1 MLKVGFLFPGY
12 GSQYIGM
19 GKNLYD
25 NFRIV
30 QDFFEDASSCLDI
43 NFVKLCFASSDSEIS
58 KLHNA
63 YFSIFLI
70 SYSTASL
77 IKSELDIDI
86 SLVSGFQFGEY
97 CAMSYAGALNFPD
110 SLYLIKKFI
119 EFYYDSKISDTLS
132 SIVIDGLSYENL
144 LNIKEIKHILNY
156 VYPVFNYY
164 NQVIISG
171 NNNFIDE
178 LYSFFKASYKV
189 KYIKDEIGLHTPLA
203 DVISN
208 NLKLYLTKVDFKS
221 VNLPFISSINGN
233 FINSTNDVENFFLNF
248 WNKSLNWDLIIS
260 SFQDMDLILVP
271 APSKI
276 LSSKLKNVF
285 PNKAIF
291 AIESLEDIENLKY
304 FINSINNSIFNKD
317 HSFII

>member
-97 CAMSYAGALNFPD
+97 CAMSYAGPP
-110 SLYLIKKFI
+110 SLSLFISISHFLLPFSFSISSHLSLSYPLTASSHYFLLFLPSLSLSLIF
-119 EFYYDSKISDTLS
+119 FFFLS
-132 SIVIDGLSYENL
+132 SFSLFLSVPPTTVELCSLQHFLQTRRHTSTSLQFTFRQLISIPSHTCRPSNAL
-144 LNIKEIKHILNY
+144 L
-156 VYPVFNYY
+156 
-164 NQVIISG
+164 
-171 NNNFIDE
+171 
-178 LYSFFKASYKV
+178 
-189 KYIKDEIGLHTPLA
+189 LA
-203 DVISN
+203 TV
-208 NLKLYLTKVDFKS
+208 
-221 VNLPFISSINGN
+221 
-233 FINSTNDVENFFLNF
+233 
-248 WNKSLNWDLIIS
+248 
-260 SFQDMDLILVP
+260 
-271 APSKI
+271 
-276 LSSKLKNVF
+276 LSAKR
-285 PNKAIF
+285 AC
-291 AIESLEDIENLKY
+291 
-304 FINSINNSIFNKD
+304 
-317 HSFII
+317 